1 MLKIEEM
8 LTANNSR
15 QLQELYNNYGGMLF
29 GYIFEVVKDRQ
40 LAETYLLK
48 VFANISKRIEL
59 QNHEEI
65 NSWAQVFR
73 YTKHQLGSFSNP
85 TEDGPANQ
93 SETIKYKELHP
104 CLTRLNDEERKIF
117 CDSYYYG
124 KTIDAISTELNQS
137 EALIRKT
144 LRQAFITIRT
154 DSGN

>member
-15 QLQELYNNYGGMLF
+15 QLQDLYNNYGDMLY
-29 GYIFEVVKDRQ
+29 GYIFEVVKDRK

-48 VFANISKRIEL
+48 VFANISRQTES
-59 QNHEEI
+59 QNQEEI

-73 YTKHQLGSFSNP
+73 YTKDQLQHFNNP
-85 TEDGPANQ
+85 AEDKLSHQ
-93 SETIKYKELHP
+93 SETVSYKELHP
-104 CLTRLNDEERKIF
+104 SLTVLNDEERKIF

-124 KTIDAISTELNQS
+124 KTIDAISIELNQS

-144 LRQAFITIRT
+144 LRQAFITIRSG
-154 DSGN
+154 SGN

>member
-29 GYIFEVVKDRQ
+29 GYIFEIVKDKK

-48 VFANISKRIEL
+48 VFASISKEEEL
-59 QNHEEI
+59 SDHEEI
-65 NSWAQVFR
+65 SSWAQVFR
-73 YTKHQLGSFSNP
+73 YAKHQLSSFRSRAENQ
-85 TEDGPANQ
+85 PAKQ
-93 SETIKYKELHP
+93 ADTLSYEELHP
-104 CLTRLNDEERKIF
+104 CLSRLNDEERKIF

-124 KTIDAISTELNQS
+124 KTIDTISTELNQPG
-137 EALIRKT
+137 ALIRKT

-154 DSGN
+154 SSGN